1 MGRLL
6 SSSAAQEDLLRIF
19 EWISERNGEDRA
31 TAVMRRLNTS
41 LQRLAKFPN
50 LAPLARGLD
59 DEALRRHSVRPWT
72 VFYRPL
78 VEGGVEIMR
87 VFDSRRDVAALLG
100 KKT

>member
-1 MGRLL
+1 MARLL
-6 SSSAAQEDLLRIF
+6 VSASAQEDLLRIY
-19 EWISERNGEDRA
+19 EWISECNGEDRA
-31 TAVMRRLNTS
+31 AAVMRRLNTS
-41 LQRLAKFPN
+41 LQRLAKFQN

-59 DEALRRHSVRPWT
+59 DEGLRRHSVRPWT

-87 VFDSRRDVAALLG
+87 VFDSRRDVATLLG

>member
-1 MGRLL
+1 M
-6 SSSAAQEDLLRIF
+6 RIF
-19 EWISERNGEDRA
+19 AWISEHGGEDRA
-31 TAVMRRLNTS
+31 AVVMRRLNTS

-50 LAPLARGLD
+50 LAPPVRSLD

-78 VEGGVEIMR
+78 IEGGVEIMR